1 MEKHLAEGVPAPD
14 FSLPAHDGRTIRLSD
29 YKGKNHVILYFYP
42 KDDTPGCTKEACA
55 FRDDYN
61 KFKPFGVEI
70 LGVSTDPI
78 ASHQAFARKY
88 DLNFPLLADEKKEV
102 ARLYGALNPEKGYA
116 RRMTYLIAKDGIIRR
131 IMPNV
136 TVDGHSEELF
146 TAVKAL
152 APSLPME

>member
-55 FRDDYN
+55 FRNDYN

-78 ASHQAFARKY
+78 ASHQAFALKVRSQ
-88 DLNFPLLADEKKEV
+88 LPASGRREKRGRP
-102 ARLYGALNPEKGYA
+102 ALWGAQ
-116 RRMTYLIAKDGIIRR
+116 
-131 IMPNV
+131 
-136 TVDGHSEELF
+136 S
-146 TAVKAL
+146 
-152 APSLPME
+152 